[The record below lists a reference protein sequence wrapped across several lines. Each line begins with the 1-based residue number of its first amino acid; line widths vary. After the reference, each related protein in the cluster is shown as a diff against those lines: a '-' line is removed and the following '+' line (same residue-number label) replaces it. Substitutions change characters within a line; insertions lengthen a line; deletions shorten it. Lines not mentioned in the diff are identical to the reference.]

1 MKSLSD
7 CRYSAFISYAHDDD
21 VATDGWISRFSEFLR
36 TRLQNRLGRIGV
48 RQLQDMHLSGRN
60 GPLVGSLPDALL
72 QNVADSYAMVIVVY
86 NAYTKSDWCLQEL
99 AYFRQTFGDEG
110 LGRRLYVVALS
121 KSAIEEIVK
130 RREWEQLT
138 LPSQLWIPFFRE
150 EDVDEPARQRLAH
163 GELSERF
170 ETQLIKLLDA
180 FEDSVKRDLRAP
192 PVRPPLPP
200 PPLQRP
206 PPPSAGT
213 LIFGVPPPELAEASA
228 AVARRLRE
236 HGVAV
241 DELAAE
247 SLDGDFDEFDRAGTL
262 VLPFGRG
269 GQHLKPYRFSAGGHL
284 AAQRDAW
291 VAKGGAAKALLWLD
305 LREVATGAVPGLG
318 HAELVAAIEAQAML
332 PDALVESIVGLDE
345 PPAPQGERVNIYI
358 ESNQHD
364 TDLWQDLGERIKGKW
379 DDLVRKAGSPPV
391 PPLSLEAL
399 GLPLQKIDEERLD
412 DADGVV
418 LLWGQKPE
426 VSLRAQIKKVE
437 GKWPRDPPPRIV
449 AYLMPQQPDPG
460 AKIEARLWSVLRFQD
475 ADSPRIDIDPSEA
488 DRLHRFLNQILERR
502 LKRLPSRRSAAAVA
516 TA

>member
-1 MKSLSD
+1 MKTLNQ

-21 VATDGWISRFSEFLR
+21 LATDGWISRFSEFLR
-36 TRLQNRLGRIGV
+36 TRLQNRLGRIGI

-60 GPLVGSLPDALL
+60 GPLVGSLPEALL
-72 QNVADSYAMVIVVY
+72 NNVADSYAMVIVVY

-99 AYFRQTFGDEG
+99 AYFRQAFGAEG

-121 KSAIEEIVK
+121 KSAMEEIVA
-130 RREWEQLT
+130 RPDWGRLT
-138 LPSQLWIPFFRE
+138 LPNQLWIPFFRD
-150 EDVDEPARQRLAH
+150 EDVDEPVRQRLAH

-180 FEDSVKRDLRAP
+180 FEGTVKQDLRD
-192 PVRPPLPP
+192 PPLPP
-200 PPLQRP
+200 PMPVTSP
-206 PPPSAGT
+206 PPRGP
-213 LIFGVPPPELAEASA
+213 LMFGVPTPELAEASA

-236 HGVAV
+236 QGVQV
-241 DELAAE
+241 EELRAE
-247 SLDGDFDEFDRAGTL
+247 SLAGDFDEFDRAGLL

-269 GQHLKPYRFSAGGHL
+269 GQYLKPYKFTAGGHL
-284 AAQRDAW
+284 VAQRDAW
-291 VAKGGAAKALLWLD
+291 LAKGGAPQALRWLD
-305 LREVATGAVPGLG
+305 LREAAADALPGMG
-318 HAELVAAIEAQAML
+318 HAELVAAIEAVSL
-332 PDALVESIVGLDE
+332 TPDALIKEVAPKPE
-345 PPAPQGERVNIYI
+345 PPPVGERVNIYI

-364 TDLWQDLGERIKGKW
+364 IDLWQDLGERIKSKW
-379 DDLVRKAGSPPV
+379 DDLVLKAGSPPV

-399 GLPLQKIDEERLD
+399 GLPLQKIDDERLD

-460 AKIEARLWSVLRFQD
+460 GRIEARLWSVLRFQD
-475 ADSPRIDIDPSEA
+475 ADSPRIDIEPSETE
-488 DRLHRFLNQILERR
+488 RLHRFLHQILDRR
-502 LKRLPSRRSAAAVA
+502 MKRLPARHSSAAAA
-516 TA
+516 KP